1 MPDPLYL
8 AAGLAVAVAVTV
20 ATRAIPFAVADALRG
35 SALLADLARWM
46 PLGVVVILVVY
57 CLAQIDLGDVSG
69 ATARLL
75 GVGVTVGMH
84 LWRRNGALSIL
95 AGSITCVALLNL

>member
-8 AAGLAVAVAVTV
+8 GAGLAVAIAVTV
-20 ATRAIPFAVADALRG
+20 ATRALPFAIADRLRG
-35 SALLADLARWM
+35 SALLLDLARWM

-57 CLAQIDLGDVSG
+57 CLSGLDLSDPSG
-69 ATARLL
+69 TTARLL
-75 GVGVTVGMH
+75 GAAVTIGTH

-95 AGSITCVALLNL
+95 AGSTVCIALLNL